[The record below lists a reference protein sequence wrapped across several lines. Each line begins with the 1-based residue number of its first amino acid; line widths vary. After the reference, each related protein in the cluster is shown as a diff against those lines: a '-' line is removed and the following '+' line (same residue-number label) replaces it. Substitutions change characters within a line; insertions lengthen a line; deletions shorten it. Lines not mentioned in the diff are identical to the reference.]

1 MAHFV
6 QLSAM
11 VNVNTI
17 LEFPEGYT
25 NEDVVGLS
33 NKYSTIYVE
42 MKDGKTFEFH
52 ETDVIDFEEETT
64 AFKTLYEMEIIETQD
79 TEEGEDLSDTYFD
92 GRSTTSPVIEEY

>member
-1 MAHFV
+1 MTHFV
-6 QLSAM
+6 QVSAM

-42 MKDGKTFEFH
+42 MKDGKTFKFS
-52 ETDVIDFEEETT
+52 ETDVMDFEEETT
-64 AFKTLYEMEIIETQD
+64 AFKTLYQMEVIETQD
-79 TEEGEDLSDTYFD
+79 TAEGEDLSDTYFD
-92 GRSTTSPVIEEY
+92 GRKTTSAANE